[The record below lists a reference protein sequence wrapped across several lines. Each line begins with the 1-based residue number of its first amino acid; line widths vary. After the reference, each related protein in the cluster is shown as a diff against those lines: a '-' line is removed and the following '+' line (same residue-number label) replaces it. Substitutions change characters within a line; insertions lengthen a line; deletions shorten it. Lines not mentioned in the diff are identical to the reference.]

1 VLLLTKQEGKGIFRK
16 LVAKGAYFCA
26 DRFGCHYHFWEKE
39 AVEGH
44 GRFKGFM
51 G

>member
-1 VLLLTKQEGKGIFRK
+1 VLLLTKQEGKGIFRR
-16 LVAKGAYFCA
+16 LAAEVAYFCA

-39 AVEGH
+39 AVDGN
-44 GRFKGFM
+44 GRFKGFV